1 MVYYTIVFINVTRFR
16 ALCGFYAVQN
26 KLICTYLSEKIHSII
41 FFQKQGDEQ
50 ISSNHESA
58 FPVAAVAV
66 GVWSECPAVGDLLL
80 AYFHRRCPYLV
91 PYHVPKQPAQTSE
104 QYYRCVECMH
114 GMPNNSFFYA
124 VKTIMSA
131 VVAINVIVCFIYI
144 YIMFL

>member
-1 MVYYTIVFINVTRFR
+1 MHSD
-16 ALCGFYAVQN
+16 
-26 KLICTYLSEKIHSII
+26 CTYFSGGNHSTI

-91 PYHVPKQPAQTSE
+91 PYHVPKQAGQTSE
-104 QYYRCVECMH
+104 QYYRCVRV
-114 GMPNNSFFYA
+114 GDVAYNNHNFF
-124 VKTIMSA
+124 VLHVLLIFNC
-131 VVAINVIVCFIYI
+131 I
-144 YIMFL
+144 LLL